1 MSGDKPKLSIM
12 SLEDVGFMAILKKV
26 RISIGWTSLLGLT
39 VVCFSLLLSSETLA
53 KTFYVSDT
61 TLQAI
66 FRSGPGTSHRIIAAL
81 PAGTRVNLLNKEN
94 GWSLVG
100 LPDGRTG
107 WTLERYL
114 SNSPPWRITAEILA
128 KEKKQLEAQISE
140 TETRSREL
148 EQEND
153 RLEKELASLKQDV
166 ETTSKKHEVL
176 KKGATNYLR
185 LQEAHEK
192 LASELPELK
201 AKLAEAQKVHDKLQ
215 SSANMRWFLYGA
227 GTLVLGWILGLVMG
241 SRRKRRSS
249 EIHR

>member
-61 TLQAI
+61 TLEVI
-66 FRSGPGTSHRIIAAL
+66 FRGGPGTSHRIIAAL
-81 PAGTRVNLLNKEN
+81 PPGTRVNLLNKEN
-94 GWSLVG
+94 GWSMVG

-114 SNSPPWRITAEILA
+114 SDRPPWRFTAERRA
-128 KEKKQLEAQISE
+128 KEKKQLESQISE
-140 TETRSREL
+140 IESSSREL
-148 EQEND
+148 KEANE
-153 RLEKELASLKQDV
+153 RLEKQLGAQGKEL
-166 ETTSKKHEVL
+166 EVTRQEYDAFR
-176 KKGATNYLR
+176 KGAANYIG
-185 LQEAHEK
+185 LQKAHEK

-201 AKLAEAQKVHDKLQ
+201 AKTAEAQKVHDKLQ

-227 GTLVLGWILGLVMG
+227 GTLVLGWILGVAMG